1 MPKNTPIKGIILDM
15 DGVLWRAGHPIGDL
29 PALFDR
35 MNRLGLRV
43 MLATNNA
50 TKSVAQFL
58 AQFARLGVSLEPWQ
72 VLTSAVVTAAYL
84 QAHYPKGT
92 PVFVIGEDA
101 LRDTLREYGLA
112 PLPADEMPV
121 ETPPLVVVGMDWHC
135 SYQRLRHATLLIRRG
150 AAFIG
155 TNPDRTFPTPEGL
168 VPGAGSLLAALEAAT
183 DTPPHIMG
191 KPAPEMFYQ
200 CLQRLGTAPEET
212 VMVGDRLETDIR
224 GAAQVG
230 LRTALVLS
238 GVATRPQAEAAT
250 PAPDWIAENLEEFL
264 GRTTDHGRR
273 MMDGGQRTIDGRR

>member
-1 MPKNTPIKGIILDM
+1 MPKNAPIKGIILDM

-50 TKSVAQFL
+50 TKSVEQFL

-84 QAHYPKGT
+84 RAHYPKGT
-92 PVFVIGEDA
+92 PVFVMGEDA
-101 LRDTLREYGLA
+101 LRDTLREYGFS
-112 PLPADEMPV
+112 PLPADEMPA

-135 SYQRLRHATLLIRRG
+135 SYRRLRHATLLIRRG

-183 DTPPHIMG
+183 DTLPHIMG
-191 KPAPEMFYQ
+191 KPAPEMFHQ

-238 GVATRPQAEAAT
+238 GVTTRPQAESAL
-250 PAPDWIAENLEEFL
+250 PAPDWIAENLEVFL
-264 GRTTDHGRR
+264 GGTTDNGRW
-273 MMDGGQRTIDGRR
+273 TTDGRP